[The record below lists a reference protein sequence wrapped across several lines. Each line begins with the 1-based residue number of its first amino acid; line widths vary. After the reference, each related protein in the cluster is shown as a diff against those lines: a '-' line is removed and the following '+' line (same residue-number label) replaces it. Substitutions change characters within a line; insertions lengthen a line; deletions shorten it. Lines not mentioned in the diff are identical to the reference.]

1 MKMEELEIEQMEV
14 SVNENELNRKRVRL
28 IATLLDIEIL
38 LREQEVRLLSFT
50 QNDRKGIILKEAA

>member
-1 MKMEELEIEQMEV
+1 MEELEIEQMEV